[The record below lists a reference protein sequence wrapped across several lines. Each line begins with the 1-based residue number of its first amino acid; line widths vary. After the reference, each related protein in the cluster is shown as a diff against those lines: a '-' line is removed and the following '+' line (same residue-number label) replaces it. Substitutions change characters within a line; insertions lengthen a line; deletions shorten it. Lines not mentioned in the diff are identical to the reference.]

1 MLMLDF
7 RFLTCRSN
15 LLAEYSPPWLS
26 AESRDSLCS
35 GLVSLQLD
43 DDLPQSFK
51 LFACGFE
58 ILRDK
63 VAQHFHVAALPEGGG
78 CGRLDYS
85 NAGPDGFFLGAYLAA
100 PGRHFIAEYA
110 GYASLAKG
118 SFLVAVSG
126 QEAHQDADI
135 FNAVRWQEEAS
146 LRERRSADGVAELK
160 PSDALVSAGGKSHQ
174 G

>member
-7 RFLTCRSN
+7 RFLTCTSS
-15 LLAEYSPPWLS
+15 LLAEFAPPWLS

-43 DDLPQSFK
+43 DDLPQP
-51 LFACGFE
+51 FALLASGLE
-58 ILRDK
+58 ILRRK
-63 VAQHFHVAALPEGGG
+63 VAQHFHVAEPPAGGG
-78 CGRLDYS
+78 CGRLDFS

-110 GYASLAKG
+110 GYAPLAKG
-118 SFLVAVSG
+118 SFFVAVSG
-126 QEAHQDADI
+126 QEAHQDSDI
-135 FNAVRWQEEAS
+135 FIAVRWQEETR
-146 LRERRSADGVAELK
+146 LRERRPAEGVAELK
-160 PSDALVSAGGKSHQ
+160 PSYALVSAGETSHQ